1 MAYNT
6 LLYEKESGL
15 GIITLNRPKDLNAL
29 NSELLG
35 ELCRLLDEIAAD
47 EATRVVIVTGG
58 GDKAFVA
65 GSDVKEMQ
73 PKTSLTIRDFVLAN
87 RLALEKIERLP
98 KPVIAAINGYALGGG
113 CELAMSCDLRIASDN
128 ARFGQPEINLGI
140 IPGAGGTQRLTRLI
154 GMAKAKELIFTGDM
168 IDAATALSLGLVN
181 KVVPQVSL
189 MAEAKALGSKLASK
203 SGAALALAKAA
214 VNSAWQTT
222 LATGLDMEMQNFSLS
237 FATEDQKEG
246 MSAFIEKRKPQFKG
260 K

>member
-6 LLYEKESGL
+6 LLYEKENGL
-15 GIITLNRPKDLNAL
+15 SIITLNRPKDLNAL

-35 ELCRLLDEIAAD
+35 ELCSLLDEIAAD
-47 EATRVVIVTGG
+47 ESARVVIIIGS

-73 PKTSLTIRDFVLAN
+73 PKTSVTIREFVLAN

-113 CELAMSCDLRIASDN
+113 CELAMACDLRIAAES

-140 IPGAGGTQRLTRLI
+140 IPGAGGTQRLSRLI
-154 GMAKAKELIFTGDM
+154 GIAKAKELIFTGDM
-168 IDAATALSLGLVN
+168 IDAGTALSLGLVN
-181 KVVPQVSL
+181 KVVPQASL
-189 MAEAKALGSKLASK
+189 LAEAKALGAKLAAK
-203 SGAALALAKAA
+203 SGTALALAKAA
-214 VNSAWQTT
+214 INSAWQTT
-222 LATGLDMEMQNFSLS
+222 LATGLDMEMQNFSLA

>member
-1 MAYNT
+1 MAFNT
-6 LLYEKESGL
+6 LLYEKENGL

-35 ELCRLLDEIAAD
+35 ELCSLLDEIAAD
-47 EATRVVIVTGG
+47 ESARVVIIIGS

-73 PKTSLTIRDFVLAN
+73 PKTSVTIREFVLAN

-113 CELAMSCDLRIASDN
+113 CELAMACDLRIAAES

-140 IPGAGGTQRLTRLI
+140 IPGAGGTQRLSRLI
-154 GMAKAKELIFTGDM
+154 GIAKAKELIFTGDM
-168 IDAATALSLGLVN
+168 IDAGTALSLGLVN
-181 KVVPQVSL
+181 KVVPQASL
-189 MAEAKALGSKLASK
+189 LAEAKALGAKLAAK
-203 SGAALALAKAA
+203 SGTALALAKAA

-222 LATGLDMEMQNFSLS
+222 LATGLDMEMQNFSLT

>member
-6 LLYEKESGL
+6 LLYEKENGL

-29 NSELLG
+29 NGELLG
-35 ELCRLLDEIAAD
+35 ELCSLLDEVAAD
-47 EATRVVIVTGG
+47 ESARVVIITGS
-58 GDKAFVA
+58 GDRAFVA

-73 PKTSLTIRDFVLAN
+73 PKTSVTIQEFVLAN

-113 CELAMSCDLRIASDN
+113 CELALACDLRIAAEN

-168 IDAATALSLGLVN
+168 IDAGTALSLGLVN
-181 KVVPQVSL
+181 KVVPQASL
-189 MAEAKALGSKLASK
+189 LA
-203 SGAALALAKAA
+203 
-214 VNSAWQTT
+214 
-222 LATGLDMEMQNFSLS
+222 
-237 FATEDQKEG
+237 
-246 MSAFIEKRKPQFKG
+246 
-260 K
+260 